1 MLINQNERMLKVDHT
16 QLRKER
22 MAALK
27 EMDRKQQLYVEFLLR
42 AVAAEGIRQSR
53 IAADSGSLEEY
64 CRALQG
70 IARAS
75 GRHQETQHYIALLR
89 EQARAANGESG
100 ETLQNDLTHKQAVGL
115 LLGLFQIAVDLDT
128 QDERQQMQRVACHMA
143 EVLGLAPETPGEY
156 G

>member
-1 MLINQNERMLKVDHT
+1 MLKVDHT

-75 GRHQETQHYIALLR
+75 GRHGAPWRGFRFHRAKKKGRSSRSSLRGAWNSSIPQPELALPGAWPNLRPGVRLLTAQEPPSVLQIHV
-89 EQARAANGESG
+89 QA
-100 ETLQNDLTHKQAVGL
+100 DLEL
-115 LLGLFQIAVDLDT
+115 
-128 QDERQQMQRVACHMA
+128 
-143 EVLGLAPETPGEY
+143 
-156 G
+156 

>member
-1 MLINQNERMLKVDHT
+1 MDHT
-16 QLRKER
+16 QLRKEG
-22 MAALK
+22 MAALE
-27 EMDRKQQLYVEFLLR
+27 EMDRRQRLYVEFLLR

-53 IAADSGSLEEY
+53 IAADSEPLEEY
-64 CRALQG
+64 CGALRS

-75 GRHQETQHYIALLR
+75 GRHEETQRYIVLLR
-89 EQARAANGESG
+89 EQAGAANGESG
-100 ETLQNDLTHKQAVGL
+100 ETFQNDLTHKQAVGL

-128 QDERQQMQRVACHMA
+128 QDERQQMQRVAYHMA